1 MENLDIIVLTTI
13 LSTLF
18 VVFGIVVFKELR
30 NIDVESVSE
39 DKSPRA
45 NLVRFMGSLFDDGTT
60 KDMTPVSVAKMYR
73 AVKRTISDMESD
85 GVYFPEEVKEKL
97 EKKREEMTCEYSG
110 LRSVMSYLEEDY
122 HEGHS

>member
-30 NIDVESVSE
+30 NIDLESVGE

-45 NLVRFMGSLFDDGTT
+45 NLVRFMGSLFDDETT

-85 GVYFPEEVKEKL
+85 GVYFPKEVKEQL

-122 HEGHS
+122 HQGHS